1 MRSSM
6 LRRLAL
12 LGAAFVAVLAGLVA
26 SRAPAQVPPPPGSE
40 AADIASCLCLKLAV
54 DSLGAEMTAKQH
66 DYDAARDDV
75 ARLDGTLQSERE
87 RIDVN
92 NPEAVGRYRQ
102 LLEQRDAIFHRS
114 SGPGLAELSAAVERY
129 NARVGEYNGRCANRP
144 RDPGLLARVQA
155 TLVCPPQ

>member
-6 LRRLAL
+6 LRRPAILGAA
-12 LGAAFVAVLAGLVA
+12 LGAAFAGLA
-26 SRAPAQVPPPPGSE
+26 AAAYAQVPPPPGSA
-40 AADIASCLCLKLAV
+40 AADIAHCLCQKQAV
-54 DSLGAEMTAKQH
+54 DALGAEMTVKQR
-66 DYDAARDDV
+66 DYDGARDEV
-75 ARLDGTLQSERE
+75 TRLDGTLQSERE

-102 LLEQRDAIFHRS
+102 LLEQRDAIFRRS

-144 RDPGLLARVQA
+144 RDPDLLARVQA